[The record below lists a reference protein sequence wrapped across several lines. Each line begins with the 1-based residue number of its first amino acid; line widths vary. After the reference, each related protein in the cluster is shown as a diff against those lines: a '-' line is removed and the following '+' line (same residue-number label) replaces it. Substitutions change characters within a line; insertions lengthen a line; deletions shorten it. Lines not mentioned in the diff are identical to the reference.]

1 MQTNRGDSLKKFFY
15 DYVRIAEKIVHA
27 ERNDQL
33 FGFVFSIFFSFRFD
47 ERVRRKNSLVDKE
60 SWIFDRVGTLF
71 ENLGSRITRAT
82 P

>member
-33 FGFVFSIFFSFRFD
+33 FGFVFSIFSLFVLTNASEGKTRWST
-47 ERVRRKNSLVDKE
+47 RRAGSLIV
-60 SWIFDRVGTLF
+60 
-71 ENLGSRITRAT
+71 
-82 P
+82 